1 MFLVREHGILL
12 VTARG
17 RRGQEGSAC
26 ETERTRRANY
36 FNLSIE
42 DQSEALRKNYGMT
55 SNRNKVYRSLS
66 LSSIL
71 IHKEDCMQVIQQHK
85 KRSIGIDCGKRTYE
99 ACVLTE
105 EKKIVRFSGKTNIE
119 GREELK
125 TLIHK
130 EDEVGIEAGIPAFGI
145 ARFLEEHVGCK
156 VHILNP
162 GDLRMIYLSMKKT
175 DKEDALK
182 LAQVIKYFPEEDL
195 PKVTPPTR
203 EEELDRE
210 LLSLRSFLKKQR
222 TACIN
227 RLHAVYMREG
237 IMELKKTDL
246 RTVSIREKTQQRL
259 ENSQRKVEAVYIEEL
274 LLSLEKQIAEID
286 QQIHSRLKAQE
297 ASKILLS
304 IPGVGP
310 CLTMAFLSYIGDGSR
325 FSHARQ
331 VSYYTGLVPRVD
343 SSGDTTKVGGI
354 TKRGCTIIRS
364 YAVQAAWSLV
374 RSKANNPLKEK
385 YFELSQRRGK
395 GRAIVAVARKLV
407 EIMYILLVRNMYYK
421 WATEQER
428 IIKWKRY
435 NLC

>member
-1 MFLVREHGILL
+1 MFLVREYGILL

-26 ETERTRRANY
+26 ETERARPANY

-71 IHKEDCMQVIQQHK
+71 FYKEDCMQVIQHHK
-85 KRSIGIDCGKRTYE
+85 KRWIGIDCGKRTYE

-105 EKKIVRFSGKTNIE
+105 EKSIVRFRGKTNIE

-145 ARFLEEHVGCK
+145 TRFLEEHVGCK
-156 VHILNP
+156 VHVLNP

-195 PKVTPPTR
+195 PKVAPPTR

-246 RTVSIREKTQQRL
+246 RTVSLREKTRKRL
-259 ENSQRKVEAVYIEEL
+259 ENPQRKGEAVYIEEL
-274 LLSLEKQIAEID
+274 LLPLEKQIAEID
-286 QQIHSRLKAQE
+286 DQIHS
-297 ASKILLS
+297 
-304 IPGVGP
+304 
-310 CLTMAFLSYIGDGSR
+310 
-325 FSHARQ
+325 
-331 VSYYTGLVPRVD
+331 
-343 SSGDTTKVGGI
+343 
-354 TKRGCTIIRS
+354 
-364 YAVQAAWSLV
+364 
-374 RSKANNPLKEK
+374 
-385 YFELSQRRGK
+385 
-395 GRAIVAVARKLV
+395 
-407 EIMYILLVRNMYYK
+407 
-421 WATEQER
+421 
-428 IIKWKRY
+428 
-435 NLC
+435 